1 MQALTFH
8 THTVAYCIFFL
19 QVPNAS
25 TSTFSVTAS
34 LRRPTSAKPKLSVK
48 KQQQRELEK
57 F

>member
-1 MQALTFH
+1 MMFIVLF
-8 THTVAYCIFFL
+8 VVNS
-19 QVPNAS
+19 QVPKSS

>member
-1 MQALTFH
+1 MMFIVLF
-8 THTVAYCIFFL
+8 VVNS
-19 QVPNAS
+19 QVPKASS